1 MRPNLGVYSSA
12 NAGQFSSPSMATP
25 ALDSLAG
32 HSLLLERAFVQQA
45 LCNPSRSSLLTGRR
59 PDTTRVTD
67 LGTYWRTVS
76 TQKQINSKHTSFHRL
91 AATSPPSRST
101 SRNAVTKLQE
111 WGRSSMMES
120 R

>member
-1 MRPNLGVYSSA
+1 MRPNLGVYSAA
-12 NAGQFSSPSMATP
+12 NAGQFSSPSMVTP

-32 HSLLLERAFVQQA
+32 RSLLLERAFVQQA

-76 TQKQINSKHTSFHRL
+76 TKPKIDLKLLPFYRL
-91 AATSPPSRST
+91 AATSPPSRNT
-101 SRNAVTKLQE
+101 LRNAVTRRRV
-111 WGRSSMMES
+111 WGRSSMTDN